1 MSGNQERKKI
11 MQKNSNRRG
20 LALAAAI
27 SLIATLFGATPAQAA
42 TDGAN
47 IGAYPAKGTTFAG
60 TLIEDFPVYVQLLP
74 GNTYADF
81 GSDLVFKVEK
91 TAGTNMDVMISSSA
105 AVWDMTGS
113 TTGSPSVSDIVAGST
128 SATVSG
134 ITTTGAAFLNFAAHS
149 TSDVA
154 SWSPVTL
161 RVTAWLDDQGGVK
174 NDVVD
179 TSEWFTTFTVTLA
192 HPSALTGTTTLTQPN
207 ESDTTVTVSSTVT
220 GLNLANL
227 DGSFFLA
234 MSSSSVLYTGGTVSV
249 LKGTAVSASAV
260 ALRGGVVSQSFT
272 VAQISASQSV
282 SAVLR
287 YIHADSIA
295 DIYAGYAV
303 GTAKKLGATA
313 AAIDAINGSVVES
326 DHATASGNAVPVRPN
341 QTYTVRFHAST
352 GSVSVSGI
360 ALTVDLSGSGASL
373 ENGSKMISVNG
384 AAATSSWPTAL
395 AITTGADGYASFTI
409 ATTGFVNNDTIV
421 AEATNG
427 NDSGNVT
434 LTATTVN
441 YSIVNDFD
449 LYVTTPGAA
458 VNLTYAVEDQWQ
470 VASPRTDQRIKVT
483 RAGTGFS
490 YATTVSTV
498 AVVGGAATF
507 AFTPSPATKTGS
519 AVVEAVLERF
529 DADLNSWVSGGS
541 ADGDITVNVTAIADA
556 HSVAPAV
563 SFSASVSYFP
573 STTSFETVT
582 GTVKNAGS
590 AVVVSGDASALV
602 FRSAAD
608 KPTSSGTVTVRA
620 GSDGTYTFQVA
631 SLKSGEFDI
640 SINVGGSVTTS
651 EMVVDPVAADAGKTI
666 TFDTTSIGA
675 GSTKVITGTLVD
687 MNGNPVNTS
696 GSATILVT
704 YVPTGNAGIPIGVM
718 PTETDADGEFSFTV
732 LTGPNDKGTA
742 VVTAA
747 YYKSG
752 AATAVKDVL
761 SFTQNVT
768 VGAAATAPASD
779 QKLTVGSFKGFV
791 AIYALNYTGQKL
803 SAKVAG
809 KWLVVNELTRF
820 QRVVRNTG
828 AGYTIKVDLHIDG
841 VFVRS
846 ETVVTK

>member
-1 MSGNQERKKI
+1 
-11 MQKNSNRRG
+11 MQKNSNRKG
-20 LALAAAI
+20 LALGAAFALVA
-27 SLIATLFGATPAQAA
+27 SLFVAAPAQAA
-42 TDGAN
+42 AVDGAN
-47 IGAYPAKGTTFAG
+47 IGAYPAAGTTFTG
-60 TLIEDFPVYVQLLP
+60 VLVSDFNVYTQLKP
-74 GNTYADF
+74 GNPNTDF
-81 GSDLVFKVEK
+81 SSEDLVYKVEK
-91 TAGTNMDVMISSSA
+91 TSGTNMDVAFSVSGVASDMSSA
-105 AVWDMTGS
+105 DSASHETAASYSGLIYAGTLAGTASAIVGGGGAAYLNFKAS
-113 TTGSPSVSDIVAGST
+113 SVSA
-128 SATVSG
+128 
-134 ITTTGAAFLNFAAHS
+134 
-149 TSDVA
+149 VA

-161 RVTAWLDDQGGVK
+161 KVTAWIDNQGGAK

-179 TSEWFTTFTVTLA
+179 SDEWRTTFTVTLIQ
-192 HPSALTGTTTLTQPN
+192 PTSLTATTTMTQPADG
-207 ESDTTVTVSSTVT
+207 DTVLTVSSVVS
-220 GLNLANL
+220 GANL
-227 DGSFFLA
+227 SNIRGAFALALSTSGAASFSGGVTVLVANELA
-234 MSSSSVLYTGGTVSV
+234 S
-249 LKGTAVSASAV
+249 SAV
-260 ALRGGVVSQSFT
+260 ALRGGVVSHSATVNAIAGADSFSASIRYDNDGTVGTIYQGYLVGNVKVNVASAATITALVAT
-272 VAQISASQSV
+272 VA
-282 SAVLR
+282 
-287 YIHADSIA
+287 
-295 DIYAGYAV
+295 
-303 GTAKKLGATA
+303 
-313 AAIDAINGSVVES
+313 ES
-326 DHATASGNAVPVRPN
+326 DHATASGQAVAVRPN
-341 QTYTVRFHAST
+341 QSYTVRVHAAT
-352 GSVSVSGI
+352 NSVSVSGVAVSVALSGQ
-360 ALTVDLSGSGASL
+360 ALT
-373 ENGSKMISVNG
+373 NGGKMISING
-384 AAATSSWPTAL
+384 GAATSSYPTAL
-395 AITTGADGYASFTI
+395 ALTTGADGYASFTL
-409 ATTGFVNNDTIV
+409 ATSGF
-421 AEATNG
+421 ENG
-427 NDSGNVT
+427 NVVNVDASVGNLDATQLV
-434 LTATTVN
+434 LTATTPA
-441 YSIVNDFD
+441 YSIVNDYD
-449 LYVTTPGAA
+449 LYVTTPGTA
-458 VNLTYAVEDQWQ
+458 VTLTYAVEDQWQ
-470 VASPRTDQRIKVT
+470 VASSLTTQRLKVT
-483 RAGTGFS
+483 RGGTGFS

-498 AVVGGAATF
+498 AVAAGAASF

-519 AVVEAVLERF
+519 ATVTATLERF
-529 DADLNSWVSGGS
+529 DAALNAWVAGGTS
-541 ADGDITVNVTAIADA
+541 DGTVTVNVTSVADA

-582 GTVKNAGS
+582 GSVKNAGAS
-590 AVVVSGDASALV
+590 VVISGDASALV

-608 KPTSSGTVTVRA
+608 KPTASGTVTVRA
-620 GSDGTYTFQVA
+620 DANGGYTFQVA

-640 SINVGGSVTTS
+640 SINVNGSVTTS

-704 YVPTGNAGIPIGVM
+704 YTPSGNAGIPIGVM

-768 VGAAATAPASD
+768 VGAATTTTAPASD

>member
-1 MSGNQERKKI
+1 
-11 MQKNSNRRG
+11 MQKNSNRKG
-20 LALAAAI
+20 LALGAAFALVA
-27 SLIATLFGATPAQAA
+27 SLFVAAPAQAA
-42 TDGAN
+42 AVDGAN
-47 IGAYPAKGTTFAG
+47 IGAYPAAGTTFTG
-60 TLIEDFPVYVQLLP
+60 VLVSDFNVYTQLKP
-74 GNTYADF
+74 GSVNSAFD
-81 GSDLVFKVEK
+81 SNNLVYKVEK
-91 TAGTNMDVMISSSA
+91 TAGTNMDVIISASSVA
-105 AVWDMTGS
+105 TNLTSVA
-113 TTGSPSVSDIVAGST
+113 TTSNAVSDVIAAGDTSETASAIVS
-128 SATVSG
+128 SG
-134 ITTTGAAFLNFAAHS
+134 GASYLNFLATS

-161 RVTAWLDDQGGVK
+161 RVTAWIDNQGGAK

-179 TSEWFTTFTVTLA
+179 SDEWRTTFTVTLIQ
-192 HPSALTGTTTLTQPN
+192 PTSLTATTTMTQPT
-207 ESDTTVTVSSTVT
+207 EGDTVLTVSSVVS
-220 GLNLANL
+220 GANL
-227 DGSFFLA
+227 SNIRGAFALALSTSGAASFSGGVTVLVANELA
-234 MSSSSVLYTGGTVSV
+234 S
-249 LKGTAVSASAV
+249 SAV
-260 ALRGGVVSQSFT
+260 ALRGGVVSHSATVNAIAGADSFSASIRYDNDGTVGTIYQGYLVGNVKVNVASAATITALVAT
-272 VAQISASQSV
+272 VA
-282 SAVLR
+282 
-287 YIHADSIA
+287 
-295 DIYAGYAV
+295 
-303 GTAKKLGATA
+303 
-313 AAIDAINGSVVES
+313 ES
-326 DHATASGNAVPVRPN
+326 DHATASGQAVAVRPN
-341 QTYTVRFHAST
+341 QSYTVRVHAAT
-352 GSVSVSGI
+352 NSVSVSGVAVSVALSGQ
-360 ALTVDLSGSGASL
+360 ALT
-373 ENGSKMISVNG
+373 NGGKMISING
-384 AAATSSWPTAL
+384 GAATSSYPTAL
-395 AITTGADGYASFTI
+395 ALTTGANGYASFTL
-409 ATTGFVNNDTIV
+409 ATSGF
-421 AEATNG
+421 ENG
-427 NDSGNVT
+427 NVVNVDASVGNLDATQLV
-434 LTATTVN
+434 LTATTPA
-441 YSIVNDFD
+441 YSIVNDYD
-449 LYVTTPGAA
+449 LYVTTPGTA
-458 VNLTYAVEDQWQ
+458 VTLTYAVEDQWQ
-470 VASPRTDQRIKVT
+470 VASSLTTQRLKVT
-483 RAGTGFS
+483 RGGTGFS

-498 AVVGGAATF
+498 AVAAGAASF

-519 AVVEAVLERF
+519 ATVTATLERF
-529 DADLNSWVSGGS
+529 DAALNAWVAGGTS
-541 ADGDITVNVTAIADA
+541 DGTVTVNVTSVADA

-582 GTVKNAGS
+582 GSVKNAG
-590 AVVVSGDASALV
+590 ATVVISGDASALV
-602 FRSAAD
+602 FRSAAG
-608 KPTSSGTVTVRA
+608 KATASGTVTVRA
-620 GSDGTYTFQVA
+620 DENGAYTFDVA
-631 SLKSGEFDI
+631 SLKAGSFDI
-640 SINVGGSVTTS
+640 SINVNGSVTTS
-651 EMVVDPVAADAGKTI
+651 EMVVDPVADDAGKTI

-704 YVPTGNAGIPIGVM
+704 YTPSGNAGIPIGVM

-820 QRVVRNTG
+820 QRVVRTTG